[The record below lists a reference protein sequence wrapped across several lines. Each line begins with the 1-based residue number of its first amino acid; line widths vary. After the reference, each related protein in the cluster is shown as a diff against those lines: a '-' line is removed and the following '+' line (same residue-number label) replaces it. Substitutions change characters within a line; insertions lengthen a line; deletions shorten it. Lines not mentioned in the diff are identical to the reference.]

1 MTWTLLQSVKEGSTL
16 VLSGNFS
23 LQPDSNLRGEKKVV
37 EKPCHHMLND
47 VTRQGG
53 YLEKMENLM
62 AYLIC
67 ELFLIIP
74 TEGGSL

>member
-1 MTWTLLQSVKEGSTL
+1 MTRTLLPSVKEGSIL

-23 LQPDSNLRGEKKVV
+23 LQPDSNLGEKKKFV
-37 EKPCHHMLND
+37 EKPCHHLVSD
-47 VTRQGG
+47 VTRRGG
-53 YLEKMENLM
+53 YLEKMKDLM

-74 TEGGSL
+74 IEGGSL